1 MKTIKGYILIEK
13 DDAISSCKKYNSKVE
28 RDMIIKKWI
37 KHYRLHEKSYVI
49 IIQPELNISDLLNIE
64 KNDGD
69 KKILYKG
76 RCKKK
81 I

>member
-1 MKTIKGYILIEK
+1 MTIKGYILIEK
-13 DDAISSCKKYNSKVE
+13 GGSVSSCKKYNSKVE
-28 RDMIIKKWI
+28 RDLIIKKWI
-37 KHYRLHEKSYVI
+37 KIYRLEEKSYTL